1 MEEID
6 FSNYENID
14 WDEKMRSHEARRQ
27 ALREKGTEPKWIKV
41 LALGN
46 TVWAFGAIMCIASV
60 FLQDGDLTL
69 VSGLCI
75 AFGYIVHVQGHILEK
90 LHDLYN

>member
-27 ALREKGTEPKWIKV
+27 ALWQKVRIPKWIRV
-41 LALGN
+41 LALGH
-46 TVWAFGAIMCIASV
+46 TVWAFGFIICIASV
-60 FLQDGDLTL
+60 FLQDGDLAL

-75 AFGYIVHVQGHILEK
+75 AFGYIIHVQAHILER
-90 LHDLYN
+90 LYRL